1 MPMQQQDLGDL
12 LGRLENYMNNEG
24 YKVVKLADGTKWFV
38 TSEVIYQNG
47 RYQYMIGLSDNEEEF
62 LEKAQVMRVY
72 HYQNQEYF
80 DLVKD
85 QELLKVLV
93 PMLMPEVKE
102 YIDNPDKLKELM
114 ED

>member
-1 MPMQQQDLGDL
+1 MQ
-12 LGRLENYMNNEG
+12 
-24 YKVVKLADGTKWFV
+24 
-38 TSEVIYQNG
+38 S
-47 RYQYMIGLSDNEEEF
+47 
-62 LEKAQVMRVY
+62 VMRVY

-85 QELLKVLV
+85 QDLLKVLV
-93 PMLMPEVKE
+93 PMLMPEAKD